1 MTKSNILF
9 IGMDVHKESIEI
21 AIADDGAHGEVRRYG
36 RIGGTLDALKKTLRK
51 LVSEDKTLHFCYEA
65 GPCGYE
71 LYRYLTGEGHVCIV
85 VAPSLIPKKPGD
97 KVKTDKRDAVQL
109 VRLFRAGE
117 LTPVYVPDREDEA
130 IRDLSRAREDAMIIQ
145 KAARQ
150 RLKSF
155 LLRHNIRYQGR
166 ANWSEKHLRWLA
178 DGVRLPT
185 PAQQVVFQEYVNTV
199 TEAACR
205 MERLVAEIH
214 HHVKTWRLYPVVQAL
229 MTMRGVRMIVA
240 VTVIAELGDLTRFEN
255 PKQLMSYLGLTPCE
269 YSSGERQ
276 RRGAITKTGNHHARR
291 ILIEAAWSYR
301 FSPKVSPE
309 IQKRQQNQPLPI
321 RDIAWRAQLRLT
333 KRYKTMIQ
341 RGKLPNVV
349 VVAVARELAG
359 FMWAIAQAVPI
370 SNPSRT

>member
-21 AIADDGAHGEVRRYG
+21 AIADDGPQGEVRRYG
-36 RIGGTLDALKKTLRK
+36 RIGGSIDALKKTLRK
-51 LVSEDKTLHFCYEA
+51 LESTGKSLHFCYEA

-71 LYRYLTGEGHVCIV
+71 LYRYLIDAGHVCIV

-117 LTPVYVPDREDEA
+117 LTPVYVPNREDEA
-130 IRDLSRAREDAMIIQ
+130 MRDLSRAREDAMIIQ
-145 KAARQ
+145 KSARQ

-166 ANWSEKHLRWLA
+166 ANWGEKHLRWLA
-178 DGVRLPT
+178 DEVRLPI

-199 TEAACR
+199 TEAAYR

-214 HHVKTWRLYPVVQAL
+214 HFVRTWRLYPVVQAL
-229 MTMRGVRMIVA
+229 MAMRGVRMIVA

-255 PKQLMSYLGLTPCE
+255 PQQLMSYLGLTPCE
-269 YSSGERQ
+269 YSSGEWQ
-276 RRGAITKTGNHHARR
+276 RGA
-291 ILIEAAWSYR
+291 
-301 FSPKVSPE
+301 
-309 IQKRQQNQPLPI
+309 
-321 RDIAWRAQLRLT
+321 
-333 KRYKTMIQ
+333 
-341 RGKLPNVV
+341 
-349 VVAVARELAG
+349 
-359 FMWAIAQAVPI
+359 VPSLKPATI
-370 SNPSRT
+370 MCDVF